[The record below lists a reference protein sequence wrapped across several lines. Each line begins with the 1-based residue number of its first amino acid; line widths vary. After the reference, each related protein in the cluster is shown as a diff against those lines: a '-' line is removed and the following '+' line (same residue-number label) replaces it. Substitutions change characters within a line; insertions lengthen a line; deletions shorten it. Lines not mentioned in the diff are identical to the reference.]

1 LSPLARQ
8 NRLAIRETTPASNQ
22 DSDQQ
27 RAPQQVASSSSR
39 RNVKKRRRLDR
50 SQGNSRYRD
59 FETAASR
66 LSATRLSATR
76 LSATRLSAT
85 RLSVS
90 ILSVS
95 ILFFSVL
102 FFSRLFLLSRL
113 FLSIPSTS
121 RSPYFNIVDFK
132 VRSRTSTRP
141 GESAASPSRRPPSR
155 SSTGPTESF
164 R

>member
-1 LSPLARQ
+1 MSPLARQ

-59 FETAASR
+59 FETAAS
-66 LSATRLSATR
+66 RLSATR